1 LFSENLKK
9 FCQFHHSHGKKII
22 FTNGCFDILHRGHV
36 EYLMGARALGD
47 ALVLGLNSDQSVS
60 RLKGSTRP
68 INNQEDRKYILESLK
83 CVDCVEIFDEDTPL
97 NLIKFVKPTIL
108 VKGGDYDL
116 KKIVGYDFVTSYG
129 GEVKVLNFV
138 PGKSTSLIISKILE
152 Q

>member
-1 LFSENLKK
+1 MFSENLKK